1 MAKKA
6 FHFSFTVGNN
16 YSVNGSVATKLNL
29 TKRESIMEKEK
40 EKKKKIDAVLITQP
54 EIRKIYIYIILCQTI
69 YDYLASS
76 IQPENRCL

>member
-40 EKKKKIDAVLITQP
+40 EKKKK
-54 EIRKIYIYIILCQTI
+54 
-69 YDYLASS
+69 
-76 IQPENRCL
+76 N